1 MAKIFSKIS
10 DLFLGGEDEF
20 EEYEEEVVEKAPYSV
35 PEPQIKPQSNKKSS
49 SRVVNIHATTQLE
62 VAVLQPQSYE
72 DSREIA
78 DRLKS
83 KKAVVINLEELQ
95 KEDAVKVLDFV
106 SGVVY
111 ALEGDIQKVSSGIF
125 LIAPY
130 NVNIASDVRDELKST
145 GIFPWSY

>member
-1 MAKIFSKIS
+1 MAKIFDK
-10 DLFLGGEDEF
+10 LGEMFFGNE
-20 EEYEEEVVEKAPYSV
+20 EEYDEYKDEAEEKEYEREPVITKPAAPR
-35 PEPQIKPQSNKKSS
+35 KSGG
-49 SRVVNIHATTQLE
+49 RVVNIHATTQLE
-62 VAVLQPQSYE
+62 VAVLQPQTYE

-83 KKAVVINLEELQ
+83 KKAVVINLEELS

-111 ALEGDIQKVSSGIF
+111 ALEGDIQKVSNGIF

-130 NVNIASDVRDELKST
+130 NVSIANDIRDELKST
-145 GIFPWSY
+145 GILPLNY